1 MPRSRDGAGDQRWRK
16 IAARGECSL
25 HVDDQS
31 KPVRPLHMKLG
42 EQYFGFHRSR
52 STQDVVQPLDELHCR
67 NVRVLAQTGVSFGL
81 STASGK
87 LMPSIMAGLAEF
99 AHGSVRSP
107 KSGMVRAKAAVER
120 DGYLTNG
127 SVRRS
132 IGRKAGEHPSKQAH
146 EEWRLFVYHC
156 QAEPGSHT
164 SQTFKVCRSQAP
176 PFHCAILEF
185 VAIKNP
191 PYQSRPSRSGP
202 QALHTPRPR
211 SCLCHFRPIRSGRHG
226 RQLIQTV
233 KG

>member
-1 MPRSRDGAGDQRWRK
+1 MPRSRDDAGDQRWRQ

-99 AHGSVRSP
+99 AHGSV
-107 KSGMVRAKAAVER
+107 
-120 DGYLTNG
+120 
-127 SVRRS
+127 
-132 IGRKAGEHPSKQAH
+132 
-146 EEWRLFVYHC
+146 
-156 QAEPGSHT
+156 
-164 SQTFKVCRSQAP
+164 
-176 PFHCAILEF
+176 
-185 VAIKNP
+185 
-191 PYQSRPSRSGP
+191 
-202 QALHTPRPR
+202 
-211 SCLCHFRPIRSGRHG
+211 
-226 RQLIQTV
+226 
-233 KG
+233 